1 MHYLVSFGRFWY
13 DFIVGD
19 EWRLA
24 VGVVVILCLTALIEY
39 AGVPAWWFLLLAVG
53 GLLSYVVRRAAK

>member
-24 VGVVVILCLTALIEY
+24 VGVVVILCLTALIEL
-39 AGVPAWWFLLLAVG
+39 AGISAWWFLILAVS
-53 GLLSYVVRRAAK
+53 GLLYYAVRRAAK